1 MELNIRYLTEKDII
15 ELGGADMTK
24 AVHDMERVFVLKEAG
39 DVKLPD
45 KVSMGWGKN
54 VLEEKKFGRINAMPG
69 YLGGEYDM
77 AGIKWIGSNPGNI
90 EKGLPRASAIT
101 ILNDPTTRFP
111 VAIMN
116 GALISAMRTGAASGV
131 AVKYL
136 SREDSKVAVLIGA
149 GYQCT
154 TQMEAT
160 VCVRPGLEEVYV
172 SDLVF
177 ERAEKLAAMMSEKLG
192 RQITPIADPREKC
205 RVADIIITVTGAAS
219 PVIDADYLNPRGC
232 LYINV
237 GGYECTYDT
246 VRAAGRIVVDNWNA
260 VKHRKAGTVAR
271 MADEGLISDD
281 QIYADL
287 GRIVNGEKPGRVSP
301 EEIIYYNGVG
311 MGVEDIAI
319 ATRVYREAE
328 KRNVGRILPY

>member
-1 MELNIRYLTEKDII
+1 MYAMAEEVKASRRIQTSFLNAAEHRVLVWLAARQPAWVTSNILT
-15 ELGGADMTK
+15 
-24 AVHDMERVFVLKEAG
+24 VV
-39 DVKLPD
+39 
-45 KVSMGWGKN
+45 
-54 VLEEKKFGRINAMPG
+54 
-69 YLGGEYDM
+69 
-77 AGIKWIGSNPGNI
+77 GIIGS
-90 EKGLPRASAIT
+90 
-101 ILNDPTTRFP
+101 
-111 VAIMN
+111 
-116 GALISAMRTGAASGV
+116 
-131 AVKYL
+131 
-136 SREDSKVAVLIGA
+136 VLIGA

-246 VRAAGRIVVDNWNA
+246 VRAASRIVVDNWNA

-271 MADEGLISDD
+271 MADVQTAME
-281 QIYADL
+281 
-287 GRIVNGEKPGRVSP
+287 
-301 EEIIYYNGVG
+301 
-311 MGVEDIAI
+311 
-319 ATRVYREAE
+319 T
-328 KRNVGRILPY
+328 VGRTRRGRPRPPHESRAAGGRTQTRRAEPRGR